1 MKPKSEQDCRRTGEE
16 FKVYGNNFA
25 LDVFGGMNKASTA
38 HVVNLKIA
46 RKQADSNEYNWAGD
60 WIWVQ
65 VSGAEIAPFLSVL
78 LGYKKSVHIEHFNNG
93 VMKHLELRLNTSESA
108 TDISY
113 VLSMRTNENSS
124 ARAVK
129 IEQTDRVRMS
139 IFFFRVFMK
148 MNGGVSQ
155 DVLYMMLR
163 DIYGR
168 SEIH

>member
-1 MKPKSEQDCRRTGEE
+1 MSEHESRPTGEE

-46 RKQADSNEYNWAGD
+46 RKQADSNEYDWAGD

-65 VSGAEIAPFLSVL
+65 VSDAEIAPFLSVL
-78 LGYKKSVHIEHFNNG
+78 LGFNKSVHIKHYNNG
-93 VMKHLELRLNTSESA
+93 VMKHLELRLNTAESPKD
-108 TDISY
+108 TTY
-113 VLSMRTNENSS
+113 VLSMRTNDNDS

-129 IEQTDRVRMS
+129 IEQNDRVRMS